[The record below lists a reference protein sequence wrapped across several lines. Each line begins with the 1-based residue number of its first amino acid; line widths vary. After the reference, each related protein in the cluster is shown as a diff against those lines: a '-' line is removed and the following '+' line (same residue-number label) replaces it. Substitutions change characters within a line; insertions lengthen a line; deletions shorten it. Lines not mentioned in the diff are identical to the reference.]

1 MKKLS
6 YDSDSDEVR
15 INFCDGKEKRT
26 TLNGLNPPLIIYI
39 FLFMPNIISCIPYVK
54 IRLKWFDTFKPFL
67 EKGLSGSQSGSEVVR
82 KRVREYKQ
90 KKLTFDKKRQII

>member
-6 YDSDSDEVR
+6 YDSDSDEGR

-26 TLNGLNPPLIIYI
+26 TLKGLNHPPIIYI

-54 IRLKWFDTFKPFL
+54 IRLKWFDPFKRCCS
-67 EKGLSGSQSGSEVVR
+67 KGYTHSESGSEVVR
-82 KRVREYKQ
+82 KMVRRYKQ
-90 KKLTFDKKRQII
+90 KADVSQRTPA